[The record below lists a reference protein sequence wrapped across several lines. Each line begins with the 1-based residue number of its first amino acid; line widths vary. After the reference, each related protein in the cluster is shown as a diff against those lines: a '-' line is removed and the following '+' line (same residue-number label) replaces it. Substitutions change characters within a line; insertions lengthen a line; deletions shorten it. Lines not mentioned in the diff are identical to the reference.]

1 MVRDET
7 DDARSSPQFE
17 IKTSRGDDATT
28 IAVSGELDLAS
39 VDQLNTAIRT
49 VEESDPEW
57 IVIDLAEL
65 RFMDST
71 VLNALLEMRRRA
83 SQNRLRLDFVPSR
96 HEQVS
101 RVLAITETSE
111 ALFPAA

>member
-1 MVRDET
+1 MVRNET
-7 DDARSSPQFE
+7 DGARSSPQFE

-28 IAVSGELDLAS
+28 IAISGELDLAS
-39 VDQLNTAIRT
+39 VDQLNTAIRA